1 MKGTERRAS
10 LQRPRGERGFTLL
23 ELVIS
28 ITLIGIIALIIAGA
42 TRLGFRSV
50 DSGERKIEYLER
62 MRSSLSLITSQI
74 QSQIPL
80 TFDEEGSR
88 KYYFKGDRDSLI
100 FPTTY
105 SLTGGERGY
114 VLAAYRVV
122 PGDRGKQILYLK
134 ESGIG
139 MANGT
144 ETKLLDVFDAIS
156 FEYFYKEPAA
166 EQGSWVPQW
175 TNETLMPDKI
185 RVHFVEGTRNLAMII
200 PLRAKGSLTQAPSIK
215 EDK

>member
-1 MKGTERRAS
+1 MRETEGRAS
-10 LQRPRGERGFTLL
+10 LQQARGERGFTLL

-28 ITLIGIIALIIAGA
+28 ITLIGIIVLIISGA
-42 TRLGFRSV
+42 MRLGFRSV
-50 DSGERKIEYLER
+50 DSGEKKIEYLER
-62 MRSSLSLITSQI
+62 MRSTLSLINSQV
-74 QSQIPL
+74 QSEIPL

-88 KYYFKGDRDSLI
+88 KYYFKGDRDSLS

-114 VLAAYRVV
+114 VLAAYRVI

-139 MANGT
+139 MSNGT

-156 FEYFYKEPAA
+156 FEYFYKEPTA
-166 EQGSWVPQW
+166 EQGNWVPQW

-185 RVHFVEGTRNLAMII
+185 RVHFVEGAKDLALII
-200 PLRAKGSLTQAPSIK
+200 PMRAKGSLTQAPSIK
-215 EDK
+215 EEK